1 MPIRFSEHRPPP
13 ASADLSSQSPEDLA
27 LAAQRGSRA
36 CFTELVNRFHAR
48 LFSFLVSRGSS
59 PDDAAELTQDAFLR
73 AWERIESYDPA
84 WRFSTWLF
92 TIGSRMA
99 VSRHRR
105 GKKLLGGDAIEDMR
119 SPEAPDNSHEKTIGS
134 RLWALAASCLNEEQH
149 RVLWLRYVEDLSMAE
164 LARVLGKSE
173 VGARVALFR
182 ARQALLTHA
191 RKSGFITDTEHS
203 LEVQSRGDSVRTSDA
218 NLARSALRGTP

>member
-1 MPIRFSEHRPPP
+1 MPIRFSEHRPTATPI
-13 ASADLSSQSPEDLA
+13 DLAAQSPEDLA
-27 LAAQRGSRA
+27 IAAQRGSRPA
-36 CFTELVNRFHAR
+36 FTELVTRFHPR
-48 LFSFLVSRGSS
+48 LYNFLVSRGNS

-105 GKKLLGGDAIEDMR
+105 RRKTAGGDAIEDMR
-119 SPEAPDNSHEKTIGS
+119 AAQPSDNTTEKDTGA
-134 RLWALAASCLNEEQH
+134 RLWSLAASCLNEEQH
-149 RVLWLRYVEDLSMAE
+149 RAIWLRYVEDLSMAE

-182 ARQALLTHA
+182 ARQALLSHA
-191 RKSGFITDTEHS
+191 RKAGFVTDAD
-203 LEVQSRGDSVRTSDA
+203 LPDRDSAHASDGG
-218 NLARSALRGTP
+218 LARRTVGGNL

>member
-1 MPIRFSEHRPPP
+1 MPIRFSEHRPTATPT
-13 ASADLSSQSPEDLA
+13 DLAAQSPEDLA
-27 LAAQRGSRA
+27 IGAQRGSRP

-48 LFSFLVSRGSS
+48 LYNFLVSRGNS
-59 PDDAAELTQDAFLR
+59 PEDAAELTQDAFLR

-105 GKKLLGGDAIEDMR
+105 HRKTVGGDAIEDMR
-119 SPEAPDNSHEKTIGS
+119 AAQPTDNAHEKDTGA

-149 RVLWLRYVEDLSMAE
+149 RAIWLRYVEDLSMAE

-191 RKSGFITDTEHS
+191 RKSGFITDTELADRDSARASDTS
-203 LEVQSRGDSVRTSDA
+203 LAHRTVGG
-218 NLARSALRGTP
+218 NL